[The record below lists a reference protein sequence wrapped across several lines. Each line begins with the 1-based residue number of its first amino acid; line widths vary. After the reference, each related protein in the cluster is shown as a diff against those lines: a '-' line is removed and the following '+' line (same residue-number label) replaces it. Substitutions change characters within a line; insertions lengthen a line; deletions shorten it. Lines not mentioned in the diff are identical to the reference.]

1 MAENSRPT
9 LASRLRAAA
18 SDFVQ
23 QHETRARPLAEKAR
37 ERDWSVF
44 VFGGVPRGL
53 AESGGRYIPRDL
65 DLVFDD
71 AAFECFASEFASS
84 ITRRTRFGGLHLCL
98 NGLQVDAWPL
108 SATWAFR
115 EKLVAQASFSNLPKT
130 TFLNCDGIVLQF
142 ATRRGQARAVY
153 AQGLEKAEKRGAL
166 DIELRANPFPAL
178 CVVRSLRMASN
189 RLLPLAPQL
198 AEYCWRE
205 LAAHD
210 LADFVDV
217 QSSHYGSVSFTESS
231 LRRIRARL
239 ERHLDRMPLF
249 DFHVTRQQQ
258 LWEDEQAAFG
268 E

>member
-1 MAENSRPT
+1 MAENPRPT
-9 LASRLRAAA
+9 LAARLRAAA

-37 ERDWSVF
+37 ERGWSVF

-53 AESGGRYIPRDL
+53 VESGGRYIPRDL

-71 AAFECFASEFASS
+71 AAFEGFASEFASS

-115 EKLVAQASFSNLPKT
+115 EKLVEQASFANLPQT

-153 AQGLEKAEKRGAL
+153 AQGLEKTKERGAL
-166 DIELRANPFPAL
+166 DIELLPNPFPSL

-189 RLLPLAPQL
+189 RLLPLAPRL

-205 LAAHD
+205 LATRD
-210 LADFVDV
+210 LTDFVSV
-217 QSSHYGSVSFTESS
+217 QCSHYGSVSFTEAS

-239 ERHLDRMPLF
+239 ERHLDKMPLF
-249 DFHVTRQQQ
+249 NFHVARQQQ
-258 LWEDEQAAFG
+258 LWEDERAVAS